1 VLVEDPELLDR
12 LRGGDERAFVTVVTE
27 WSPAMLRV
35 ARMYVNTH
43 ASAEEVVQET
53 WLAVLRGLDGFE
65 GRAMFR
71 TWVFRILAN
80 QARKRG
86 KVEGR
91 TVPVDELEA
100 VPIVDHARFRGPDD
114 AYPGHWRD
122 DAMPVEWSP
131 EPAVLAEEF
140 RGVLAEAL
148 AQLPE
153 RQRAVVELRDVHGL
167 DSDEVCQL
175 LGLTTANQ
183 RVLLHRGRSRL
194 RTALEERYLQREKSR

>member
-1 VLVEDPELLDR
+1 MLVEDPSLVQR
-12 LRGGDERAFVTVVTE
+12 LRSGDETAFDAIVRE
-27 WSPAMLRV
+27 WGPAMLRV
-35 ARMYVNTH
+35 ARMSVNTH

-86 KVEGR
+86 KVESR
-91 TVPVDELEA
+91 TVLVDELDA
-100 VPIVDHARFRGPDD
+100 GPTVDPARFRGPEDP
-114 AYPGHWRD
+114 YSGHWRA

-131 EPAVLAEEF
+131 EPAALAREF
-140 RGVLAEAL
+140 RGVLSRAL
-148 AQLPE
+148 GFLPE
-153 RQRAVVELRDVHGL
+153 RQRVVVELRDVHGL
-167 DSDEVCQL
+167 DSEEVCQL
-175 LGLTTANQ
+175 LNLTATNQ

-194 RTALEERYLQREKSR
+194 RAAVEERYLQREEIR